1 MEVAKKF
8 SMADAINVD
17 KAVAD
22 KLDSWMHLSLEAQQK
37 KLAFEAYD
45 YLGGNLNHVQEKYPT
60 WQVYQQAYLK
70 RFEVVSDKIEWNAI
84 TNKYVSYAGFTTK
97 SISYKEMV
105 STSSGFY
112 CKY

>member
-45 YLGGNLNHVQEKYPT
+45 YLGGNMNHVQ
-60 WQVYQQAYLK
+60 
-70 RFEVVSDKIEWNAI
+70 
-84 TNKYVSYAGFTTK
+84 
-97 SISYKEMV
+97 
-105 STSSGFY
+105 
-112 CKY
+112 